1 MIRKARIS
9 DIKTIHASLSY
20 FASKGLLLSR
30 SLSELYD
37 QIRDFAVHEED
48 DGTISGFVALHIVW
62 DDLAEIRSLAVN
74 EQFHKKGIGRA
85 LVQHSISEAITLG
98 LYRIFTLTYQPVFFQ
113 KLGFSMIDKSK
124 LPHKVWAD
132 CVKCPKFPDCDE
144 SCLILE
150 L

>member
-1 MIRKARIS
+1 MIRKASIS
-9 DIKTIHASLSY
+9 DIKIIHSGLTHFS
-20 FASKGLLLSR
+20 SKGLLLSR

-37 QIRDFAVHEED
+37 QIRDFAVNEEE

-62 DDLAEIRSLAVN
+62 DDLAEIRSLAVMDRF
-74 EQFHKKGIGRA
+74 QKKGIGRN
-85 LVQHSISEAITLG
+85 LVQHCISEAITLG
-98 LYRIFTLTYQPVFFQ
+98 LYRIFTLTYQQVFFQ
-113 KLGFSMIDKSK
+113 KLGFLLIDKSK